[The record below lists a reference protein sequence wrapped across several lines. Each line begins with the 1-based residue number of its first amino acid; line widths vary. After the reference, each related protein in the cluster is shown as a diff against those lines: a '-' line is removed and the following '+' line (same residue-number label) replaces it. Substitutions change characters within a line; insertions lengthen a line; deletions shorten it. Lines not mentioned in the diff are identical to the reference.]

1 MRKNTVIVTG
11 ASGSIGKAITIA
23 LVQQGYPVIMACR
36 NIEKAEKTKQEI
48 LIKNKSGLAEVL
60 PLDLS
65 SQKSIRHFG
74 KLITSRKESIGCLI
88 NNAGIMCK
96 DYCRT
101 AEGIEMTMGV
111 NFIGTAL
118 LTEILIPMMLPGS
131 RILFTSSITRKT
143 GTIDNNM
150 LNPQIEKYRRFKSYG
165 SSKLAITIYASEL
178 SERLAGKIN
187 VNVTDPG
194 IVDSNMITMHQWFDP
209 LADIL
214 FRPLIKTPG
223 QGAAGAIYAATSNE
237 VSGIS
242 GYLFTGRKYRP
253 LSKNIRLH
261 PQRSFIREVVQK
273 YSAGLSGIY

>member
-187 VNVTDPG
+187 VNVVSKARRLG
-194 IVDSNMITMHQWFDP
+194 ISLWRWLTACVTSFGSFEFTECPSFLSPMPMTSRLSLSRMT
-209 LADIL
+209 
-214 FRPLIKTPG
+214 RPLYSSFHKSFHERG
-223 QGAAGAIYAATSNE
+223 
-237 VSGIS
+237 VSLM
-242 GYLFTGRKYRP
+242 YFVL
-253 LSKNIRLH
+253 
-261 PQRSFIREVVQK
+261 
-273 YSAGLSGIY
+273 

>member
-11 ASGSIGKAITIA
+11 ANGSIGKAITTT
-23 LVQQGYPVIMACR
+23 LMRQGYPVIMACR
-36 NIEKAEKTKQEI
+36 NIEKAEKIREEI
-48 LIKNKSGLAEVL
+48 LMENKSGLAEVI

-74 KLITSRKESIGCLI
+74 ELITSREENIGCLI

-96 DYCRT
+96 DYTRT
-101 AEGIEMTMGV
+101 TEGIEMTIGV

-118 LTEILIPMMLPGS
+118 LTEILIPRMIRGS

-150 LNPQIEKYRRFKSYG
+150 LHPQTGKYKRFKAYG

-214 FRPLIKTPG
+214 FRPFIKTPG

-242 GYLFTGRKYRP
+242 GHLFTGRKHRP
-253 LSKNIRLH
+253 LPKNIRFH
-261 PQRSFIREVVQK
+261 PKRSFIREIIRE
-273 YSAGLSGIY
+273 YSNNSSRNH